1 MKKVHIAIIIVAA
14 AALIA
19 VGFLGARLLNR
30 EPQVSVSA
38 TSIEERLSKCS
49 SLTTAR
55 IDYRGIIKYSEG
67 EIQFINKKS
76 FSMIYDAQIKAGIDL
91 SKAAVK
97 VSGKTI
103 QITIPQPEIQ
113 DISIDSDSLEFYDEK
128 FALFNWTD
136 KEDTAKAMAYAK
148 EDAQAKA
155 GQTDILNQAL
165 EQART
170 VIETLLLPVTEDTNS
185 PYQLSVDYEE
195 PKSPM

>member
-1 MKKVHIAIIIVAA
+1 
-14 AALIA
+14 
-19 VGFLGARLLNR
+19 
-30 EPQVSVSA
+30 
-38 TSIEERLSKCS
+38 
-49 SLTTAR
+49 
-55 IDYRGIIKYSEG
+55 
-67 EIQFINKKS
+67 
-76 FSMIYDAQIKAGIDL
+76 MIYDAQIKAGIDL